1 MLLIMIWT
9 GFLIGLFGSFH
20 CIGMCGPIAMA
31 LPGADQSRMRVVINR
46 IIYNFGRVITYSL
59 LGALMGIIGRQISLA
74 GFQQVFSIIIGLF
87 ILVYVIIP
95 SRFGSKLLQVTGIQQ
110 IILNLQHTIGKLF
123 KLNNQLSMVTIGI
136 LNGFLP
142 CGLVY
147 AGLAGSLVTGSVSG
161 GFIYMILFGLGTMPL
176 MLLTS
181 LIPHFAGFKLR
192 RRINRF
198 IPYAAGVLGLL
209 FILRGLSLG
218 IPFIS
223 PVLPH
228 TGATVQQVMHH
239 PMHP

>member
-1 MLLIMIWT
+1 MIWT
-9 GFLIGLFGSFH
+9 GFFIGLFGSFH

-31 LPGADQSRMRVVINR
+31 LPGSDQSRMRVIINR

-59 LGALMGIIGRQISLA
+59 LGALMGVIGRQISLA
-74 GFQQVFSIIIGLF
+74 GFQQVLSIIIGFF
-87 ILVYVIIP
+87 ILVYVLIP
-95 SRFGSKLLQVTGIQQ
+95 SRFGNRIIQLSGIHQ
-110 IILNLQHTIGKLF
+110 IIIKIQHTIGILF
-123 KLNNQLSMVTIGI
+123 KLNNQMSMVTIGI

-161 GFIYMILFGLGTMPL
+161 GFTYMILFGLGTMPL

-228 TGATVQQVMHH
+228 TGTTLQQVNSH

>member
-1 MLLIMIWT
+1 MIWT
-9 GFLIGLFGSFH
+9 GFFIGLFGSFH

-31 LPGADQSRMRVVINR
+31 LPGSNQSHFHIIINR
-46 IIYNFGRVITYSL
+46 VIYNFGRIITYSL
-59 LGALMGIIGRQISLA
+59 LGAIMGIIGRQVSLA
-74 GFQQVFSIIIGLF
+74 GFQQILSLIIG
-87 ILVYVIIP
+87 ILILAYVLIP
-95 SRFGSKLLQVTGIQQ
+95 SSIGNRIAQLSGIHQ
-110 IILNLQHTIGKLF
+110 IITKVQHTIGKLF

-161 GFIYMILFGLGTMPL
+161 GFFYMILFGLGTMPL

-192 RRINRF
+192 KRINRF

-228 TGATVQQVMHH
+228 TGTTVQQVMHH